1 VTRQRWVLTRRGE
14 NVLAVLWTGLIL
26 IGTAVVLMLM
36 LGIAG
41 WIETGL

>member
-1 VTRQRWVLTRRGE
+1 MTRQRWVLTRRGE
-14 NVLAVLWTGLIL
+14 NVLAVIWTLVIL
-26 IGTAVVLMLM
+26 IGAAAVLLLM